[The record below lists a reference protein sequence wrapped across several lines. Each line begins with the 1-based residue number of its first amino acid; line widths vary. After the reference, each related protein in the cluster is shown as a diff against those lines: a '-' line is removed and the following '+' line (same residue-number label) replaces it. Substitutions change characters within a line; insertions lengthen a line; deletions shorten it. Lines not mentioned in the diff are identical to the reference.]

1 VLCVIVGCADEVS
14 EPEYIVSPYTE
25 QTMEFFDRCGSESW
39 PNRLETVEID
49 GQRCILKK
57 QTRTLIY
64 IFLQSYTISSIPE
77 QLVQG
82 IEFDKLIMVP
92 NDRDKIAQFDPRV
105 LEKIL
110 CVFGT
115 ICADTLVFSDLSLDG
130 SGSESKSQR
139 MGRSVGSFWGK
150 ETPELAP
157 ATPRCILS
165 IKTLLIQKSTLPTI
179 SWLQKRLDLSQC
191 QVNLVIV
198 GKLQLEN
205 LELLD
210 CFGAR
215 YIEALTLEGF
225 KRLGSL
231 DSKLFREGP
240 LPSELRIWTTR
251 PIFPKISEWI
261 AGSIISKEWK
271 LLVVPMQV
279 WKELMKPGEL
289 PKHFTAAELT
299 VYIPQYGM
307 FTELKNRTLPTMGDD
322 NIATVKSLTFKFH
335 TRYELMFAPSIVS
348 IIDWISRHFRG
359 LERLVIVESPGKTG
373 LCLFLQ
379 KNQVVFTTSPGL
391 KSIEVGKFKCSGYQS
406 NKEPILCLA
415 LEAWELYRSGKL
427 ADELV
432 NSQTDLSQLPAE
444 HQAMLMSREELG
456 DDVKACCKC
465 ARTLADLRR
474 RCPKTEIHIL
484 DHPNHSVCTGCL
496 AGLILDGREAG
507 AINCPS
513 CRKEHIL
520 PLVRNMIGKNN
531 QGVFVLKR
539 DTPPPVLSFPRV
551 IQPELPAI

>member
-1 VLCVIVGCADEVS
+1 MKSNPVKSFGKVFETSLGKRLGKVMGKTLRCHLLCLIVLCVIVGCADEVS

-335 TRYELMFAPSIVS
+335 TRYELMFA
-348 IIDWISRHFRG
+348 
-359 LERLVIVESPGKTG
+359 
-373 LCLFLQ
+373 
-379 KNQVVFTTSPGL
+379 
-391 KSIEVGKFKCSGYQS
+391 
-406 NKEPILCLA
+406 
-415 LEAWELYRSGKL
+415 
-427 ADELV
+427 
-432 NSQTDLSQLPAE
+432 
-444 HQAMLMSREELG
+444 
-456 DDVKACCKC
+456 
-465 ARTLADLRR
+465 
-474 RCPKTEIHIL
+474 
-484 DHPNHSVCTGCL
+484 
-496 AGLILDGREAG
+496 
-507 AINCPS
+507 
-513 CRKEHIL
+513 
-520 PLVRNMIGKNN
+520 
-531 QGVFVLKR
+531 
-539 DTPPPVLSFPRV
+539 
-551 IQPELPAI
+551 